1 MVLKMTKPPASPP
14 RAATAYKIKNLADI
28 GSVAHEQRREGKR
41 IALAHGVFD
50 LLHMGHVRHLEE
62 ARSYGDVLIV
72 SITPDHLVNK
82 GPGRPIFEETI
93 RAEMMAALAC
103 VDWVV
108 INEAPSAESVIDA
121 VKPDTYIKGPDYAQ
135 AADDVTGK
143 IVAEQEQ
150 VEQHGG
156 RIVFTNDITFSSSK
170 LINRHLNPLD
180 SKARAFVDA
189 MRDDGQEKPL
199 LDLLDRAA
207 NLRVL
212 VVGETI
218 IDEYRY
224 VHPMNKTPK
233 ENLVATLYQSAEVF
247 AGGAV
252 ATANHAAALCNH
264 VDLLTIIGNDAHGS
278 SLQQRV
284 KSNVSLNAVVRPNA
298 PTVSKVR
305 YVDAG
310 HMRKMFEVYHMDD
323 QPLKAAQQAE
333 IDTYIRERGGDY
345 DLVIVNDFGHGM
357 IAGSTVEA
365 LTQSVKFLAVNTQT
379 NSGNFGFNL
388 ISKFPRADYVCI
400 DTPEARLAT
409 GDKYGAIE
417 NILTERLAQMLPGA
431 KIVVTQGQDGC
442 LAYAADEP
450 TCQVPAVADKIV
462 DTVGAGDAFLAIT
475 APLVAAGGEMRQVS
489 FMGNIAG
496 ALKVGIIGHR
506 QSLDKVSMIK
516 AVVAMMK

>member
-1 MVLKMTKPPASPP
+1 MAANMTETPQP
-14 RAATAYKIKNLADI
+14 AATITTADKLKTVSDI
-28 GSVAHEQRREGKR
+28 ALVADDLRRDGKR
-41 IALAHGVFD
+41 LALAHGVFD

-62 ARSYGDVLIV
+62 ARSHGDILIV

-82 GPGRPIFEETI
+82 GPGRPVFGEGM
-93 RAEMMAALAC
+93 RAEMVAALAC

-108 INEAPSAESVIDA
+108 INEAPTAEAIIES
-121 VKPDTYIKGPDYAQ
+121 VKPDAYVKGPDYAQ

-143 IVAEQEQ
+143 IIAEQLQ
-150 VEQHGG
+150 VEAHGG
-156 RIVFTNDITFSSSK
+156 QIIFTDDITFSSST
-170 LINRHLNPLD
+170 LINRHLNPFD
-180 SKARAFVDA
+180 TSARAFIDI
-189 MRDDGQEKPL
+189 MRDDLQEKPL

-212 VVGETI
+212 VVGEAI
-218 IDEYRY
+218 MDEYRY
-224 VHPMNKTPK
+224 VQPMNKTPK

-252 ATANHAAALCNH
+252 ATANHAAALCDH
-264 VDLLTIIGNDAHGS
+264 VDLLTIIGDDAHGA
-278 SLQQRV
+278 SLEQRV
-284 KSNVSLNAVVRPNA
+284 KSNVRLNAVTRPNA

-310 HMRKMFEVYHMDD
+310 EMRKIFEVYHMND
-323 QPLKAAQQAE
+323 QPLAEAQRSE
-333 IDTYIRERGGDY
+333 IDDFIRARGGDY
-345 DLVIVNDFGHGM
+345 DLIIVNDFGHGM
-357 IAGSTVEA
+357 IADSTVDTLITSA
-365 LTQSVKFLAVNTQT
+365 KFLAVNTQT

-409 GDKYGAIE
+409 HNKTGSIE
-417 NILTERLAQMLPGA
+417 SLLTDRLAAMLPGA
-431 KIVVTQGQDGC
+431 KIVVTQGKDGC
-442 LAYAADEP
+442 LAFAADEP
-450 TCQVPAVADKIV
+450 LCQIPAVADKII

-475 APLVAAGGEMRQVS
+475 APLVAAGGEMRQVG

-506 QSLDKVSMIK
+506 HSLDKISMIK
-516 AVVAMMK
+516 AVVAMLK